1 MLVPEVMD
9 GVYHVVNRVVER
21 RMALGDR
28 EKRHFLKL
36 AKAYTAFSG
45 IRLHAWCLMD
55 NHFHLL
61 VQVPAKTCAPPTEAE
76 VLRRMAFIYPDAQM
90 LDIRGQLA
98 SCKEDAAARAKI
110 LEPYTRRM
118 GDLAQ
123 CMKTL
128 QQRFTQWFNRL
139 HERTG
144 TLWED
149 RYRSTI
155 VEGVDES
162 GRTSH
167 AARVVAAY
175 IDLNPLRAGIVNDP
189 KDSPWCG
196 YGAALRGDKEARAG
210 IEKLWGLGG
219 ADALAA
225 HRVFLYEEGSEEK
238 TEDRRQDNA
247 GRRRGGIQDP
257 GTGAKKTR
265 EGIAAGDVQAERKR
279 GGRLP
284 LQVVLR
290 MRVRYMTAGGII
302 GSRAFVEEV
311 TRAGGEEKPG
321 TRMRLG
327 EWGGL
332 RSLRNLQRKVF
343 GPPSTRANAG

>member
-1 MLVPEVMD
+1 MLVPVAIE
-9 GVYHVVNRVVER
+9 GVYHVVNRVVDR

-45 IRLHAWCLMD
+45 IRLLAWCVMD

-61 VQVPAKTCAPPTEAE
+61 VQVPAKSMAPPDEAE
-76 VLRRMAFIYPDAQM
+76 ILRRMAFIYPEPRM
-90 LDIRGQLA
+90 LDIRGLLA
-98 SCKEDAAARAKI
+98 SCKDDAAARAKM
-110 LEPYTRRM
+110 LAPYARRM

-128 QQRFTQWFNRL
+128 QQRFTQWFNRI
-139 HERTG
+139 HTRTG

-167 AARVVAAY
+167 AARIVAVY
-175 IDLNPLRAGIVNDP
+175 IDLNPLRAGIVKDP

-196 YGAALRGDKEARAG
+196 YGAAVRGDKESRAG
-210 IEKLWGLGG
+210 IEKLWGKQG
-219 ADALAA
+219 AEALAA
-225 HRVFLYEEGSEEK
+225 HRVFLYEEGAQESSVKFSEEK
-238 TEDRRQDNA
+238 QKRAGIDAADVRDERQ
-247 GRRRGGIQDP
+247 
-257 GTGAKKTR
+257 
-265 EGIAAGDVQAERKR
+265 R

-284 LQVVLR
+284 LGVMLR
-290 MRVRYMTAGGII
+290 MRVRYMTAGEVTGSNEFDEQAPHATRP
-302 GSRAFVEEV
+302 SRAG
-311 TRAGGEEKPG
+311 AL
-321 TRMRLG
+321 MRRG

-332 RSLRNLQRKVF
+332 RSLRNLQRRVF
-343 GPPSTRANAG
+343 ANA

>member
-1 MLVPEVMD
+1 MLVPAVMD
-9 GVYHVVNRVVER
+9 GVYHVVNRVVDR
-21 RMALGDR
+21 RMALGDK

-36 AKAYTAFSG
+36 AKAYTAFSA
-45 IRLHAWCLMD
+45 IRLLAWCLMD

-61 VQVPAKTCAPPTEAE
+61 LQVPAKTCTPPDEAE
-76 VLRRMAFIYPDAQM
+76 ILRRMAFIYPEEQM
-90 LDIRGQLA
+90 LDVRGQLA
-98 SCKEDAAARAKI
+98 ACKDDAAARAKI
-110 LEPYTRRM
+110 LEPYSHRM

-128 QQRFTQWFNRL
+128 QQRFTQWFNRI
-139 HERTG
+139 HTRTG

-162 GRTSH
+162 GHTSH

-175 IDLNPLRAGIVNDP
+175 IDLNPVRAGMVKDP

-196 YGAALRGDKEARAG
+196 YGAAVRGDKESREG
-210 IEKLWGLGG
+210 IEKLWKLQGG
-219 ADALAA
+219 EALAA

-238 TEDRRQDNA
+238 MEDLETENRRHDNEE
-247 GRRRGGIQDP
+247 RRRGGIQDP
-257 GTGAKKTR
+257 KTGAKKTR
-265 EGIAAGDVQAERKR
+265 AGIAAGDVRAERKR

-284 LQVVLR
+284 LQTILR

-302 GSRAFVEEV
+302 GSKAFVEEI
-311 TRAGGEEKPG
+311 TRACGLEKPG
-321 TRMRLG
+321 TPMRRG

-332 RSLRNLQRKVF
+332 RSLRNLQRRVF
-343 GPPSTRANAG
+343 G

>member
-1 MLVPEVMD
+1 MLVPEAIE
-9 GVYHVVNRVVER
+9 GVYHVVNRVVDR
-21 RMALGDR
+21 RMAIGDR

-45 IRLHAWCLMD
+45 IRMLAWCIMD

-61 VQVPAKTCAPPTEAE
+61 LQVPAKTIAPPDETEI
-76 VLRRMAFIYPDAQM
+76 LRRMAFIYREPHM
-90 LDIRGQLA
+90 LEFRVLLA
-98 SCKEDAAARAKI
+98 SCKDDVAARAK
-110 LEPYTRRM
+110 LLAPYAQRM

-128 QQRFTQWFNRL
+128 QQRFTQWFNRT

-155 VEGVDES
+155 VEGVDAS

-167 AARVVAAY
+167 ATRIVAAY
-175 IDLNPLRAGIVNDP
+175 IDLNPLRAGIVKDP

-196 YGAALRGDKEARAG
+196 YGAAVRGDKEARSG
-210 IEKLWGLGG
+210 IEKLWGKDGEESM
-219 ADALAA
+219 AA

-238 TEDRRQDNA
+238 ARDGKT
-247 GRRRGGIQDP
+247 QDP
-257 GTGAKKTR
+257 RTGMSKAR
-265 EGIAAGDVQAERKR
+265 AGIDAAAVRDERQR
-279 GGRLP
+279 GGRMP
-284 LQVVLR
+284 LHVMLR
-290 MRVRYMTAGGII
+290 MRVRYMTAGGVI
-302 GSRAFVEEV
+302 GSKSFVEEV
-311 TRAGGEEKPG
+311 TGASGDRKPG
-321 TRMRLG
+321 TLMRRG

-332 RSLRNLQRKVF
+332 RSLRNLQRSVF
-343 GPPSTRANAG
+343 GAGSR